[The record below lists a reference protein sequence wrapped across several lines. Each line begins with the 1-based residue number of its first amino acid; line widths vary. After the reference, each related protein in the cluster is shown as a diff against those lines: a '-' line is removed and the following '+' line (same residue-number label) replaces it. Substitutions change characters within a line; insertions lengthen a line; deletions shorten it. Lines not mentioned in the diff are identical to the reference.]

1 MLIVFKFTKHS
12 YVAQCDW
19 PGEIYLECIVY
30 VSEPE
35 EESGQMGPDV
45 VLVCWKCARMTTG

>member
-1 MLIVFKFTKHS
+1 MLIVFKFTERP

-19 PGEIYLECIVY
+19 TGEVYLECVVY

-35 EESGQMGPDV
+35 GESGLQMGPDV
-45 VLVCWKCARMTTG
+45 VLVCWKCARTG